1 MLQTRTVEPNTLGL
15 LKRLCAEPLL
25 RHHFLVGG
33 TSLAL
38 QLGHRI
44 SVDLDLFA
52 HSAIDSQQLI
62 ETLKETYQVQ
72 PLTVTDAICIS
83 VVDGVKVDLVHF
95 KYPFAFPIIETDG
108 VRLADM
114 RDVAP
119 MKLDAVTKIGSKK
132 DFFDMY
138 FLFEIYGLDQIL
150 EWYTAMFRHSTSFH
164 VVKSLTYF
172 ADAEVTETPIV
183 FDQKITWEKV
193 KKRMNEVVHRY

>member
-1 MLQTRTVEPNTLGL
+1 MLQTRTVEPHTLGL

-25 RHHFLVGG
+25 QQHFLVGG

-38 QLGHRI
+38 LLGHRI

-52 HSAIDSQQLI
+52 HQAIDSEQFI
-62 ETLKETYQVQ
+62 EAMKEVYQVQ
-72 PLTVTDAICIS
+72 PLTVTDTICIS
-83 VVDGVKVDLVHF
+83 VIDGVKVDLVHF

-119 MKLDAVTKIGSKK
+119 MKLDAVTKRGSKK
-132 DFFDMY
+132 DFYDMY
-138 FLFEIYGLDQIL
+138 FLFELYSLDQIL
-150 EWYTAMFRHSTSFH
+150 DWYNHMFRHSTSFH

-172 ADAEVTETPIV
+172 DDAELTETPIV
-183 FDQKITWEKV
+183 FD
-193 KKRMNEVVHRY
+193 